1 MKAIERLGMFSAA
14 VLLVLFTGSCTVSRS
29 AFSGV
34 QQTGQTDCW
43 DESGNFI
50 RCSGTGQDGELQKG
64 ASTAPRFI
72 DNGDGTVTDKLTNLI
87 WLKEA
92 SCFDRMNWTDALSVA
107 SNLSAGCCC
116 GLSDGSL
123 AGDWRTPNIKELHSL
138 VDYGQFSPAFPLV
151 HPFTGVKA
159 GHYWS
164 STTMKGNP
172 DRAFSLYLSFGVAG
186 RSLKIESFLIWPV
199 RDGP

>member
-1 MKAIERLGMFSAA
+1 MKAIKRLGISSAA
-14 VLLVLFTGSCTVSRS
+14 LLLAVFTCTVSRS

-43 DESGNFI
+43 DESGNSI
-50 RCSGTGQDGELQKG
+50 SCSGTGQDGELQKG
-64 ASTAPRFI
+64 ASTAARFI

-92 SCFDRMNWTDALSVA
+92 SCFERMKWADALSTV
-107 SNLSAGCCC
+107 SSLSAGCCC
-116 GLSDGSL
+116 GLADGSV
-123 AGDWRTPNIKELHSL
+123 AGDWRMPNIKELQSL

-186 RSLKIESFLIWPV
+186 RNLKRFEDFLIWPV